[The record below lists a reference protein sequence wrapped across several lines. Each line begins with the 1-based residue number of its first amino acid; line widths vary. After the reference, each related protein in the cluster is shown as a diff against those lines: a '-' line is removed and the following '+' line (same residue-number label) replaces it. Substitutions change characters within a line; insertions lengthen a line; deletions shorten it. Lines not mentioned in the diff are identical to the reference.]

1 MSELKKCEHCGGEF
15 DSGDRMMWMQHE
27 AATCVV
33 TKPTEKPEKSKKQP
47 PKRIFRGEGNVG
59 DE

>member
-1 MSELKKCEHCGGEF
+1 MAELKKCEHCGGEF

-33 TKPTEKPEKSKKQP
+33 TKPRRSQRNRRSSLKADFQWRRELC
-47 PKRIFRGEGNVG
+47 
-59 DE
+59 DD